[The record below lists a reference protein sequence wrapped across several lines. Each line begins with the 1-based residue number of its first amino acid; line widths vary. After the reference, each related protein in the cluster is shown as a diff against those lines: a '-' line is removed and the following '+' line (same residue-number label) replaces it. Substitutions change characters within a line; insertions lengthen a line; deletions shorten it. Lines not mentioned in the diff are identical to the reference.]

1 MILVDV
7 AYKTSKFHAL
17 RVSVLLRVRLFI
29 DLRDRVFVDRF

>member
-17 RVSVLLRVRLFI
+17 RVRVLLRVRLFT
-29 DLRDRVFVDRF
+29 DLRDRVFC